1 MAIVALGVML
11 APALEAAEELA
22 KKGIAVRVVDA
33 RFAAPLDSGL
43 LRDSAKKCSG
53 RIITIEENV
62 AAGGFGEACRAVLS
76 NEDCRVLSLSLPDS
90 FLPHGCREDML
101 HESGLDK
108 DGLLLAA
115 ERLLSD
121 EE

>member
-1 MAIVALGVML
+1 MAIIALGVML

-22 KKGIAVRVVDA
+22 KRGIAVRVADA
-33 RFAAPLDSGL
+33 RFAGPLDAGL

-62 AAGGFGEACRAVLS
+62 AAGGFGEACRAALS
-76 NEDCRVLSLSLPDS
+76 NENCRVVSLSLPDS
-90 FLPHGCREDML
+90 FLPHGCREEML
-101 HESGLDK
+101 HEAGLDK
-108 DGLLLAA
+108 DGLMRAA
-115 ERLLSD
+115 ERLLTD